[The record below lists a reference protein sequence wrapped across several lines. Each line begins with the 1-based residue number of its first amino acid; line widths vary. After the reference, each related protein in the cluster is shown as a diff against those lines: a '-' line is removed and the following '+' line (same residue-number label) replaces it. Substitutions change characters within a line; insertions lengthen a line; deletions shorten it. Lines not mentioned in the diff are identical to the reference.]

1 MLLEMSAVMYE
12 VMLAFSRMLDQD
24 YIDDSVTLTD
34 IFEGRSQRQ
43 VMNRVV
49 TVRGSLAGRSLVVSH
64 HDYYFLSSS
73 AHSAYLRGILD
84 VFVAEPDMCFEG
96 ECRRRGAVDALA
108 RWFGGG
114 GLRGAASVFYTRRV
128 DGVASAGQDELEDLE
143 FCRRLEELS
152 GDEACVKVQLQRE
165 AGITALFR
173 SASVTGSID
182 FLRARVS
189 RCVALAERCAH
200 SPRSA
205 PSA

>member
-1 MLLEMSAVMYE
+1 
-12 VMLAFSRMLDQD
+12 MLAFSHTLDQD

-34 IFEGRSQRQ
+34 IFDGRSQRQ

-73 AHSAYLRGILD
+73 AQSASYMRGILD
-84 VFVAEPDMCFEG
+84 VFVAESGMCFEG

-128 DGVASAGQDELEDLE
+128 DGVASAGRDELEDPE

-152 GDEACVKVQLQRE
+152 GDDACVKVQLQRE

-182 FLRARVS
+182 ALRARVS
-189 RCVALAERCAH
+189 QCVALAERCAH
-200 SPRSA
+200 SSRFD